1 MKTADSDARKL
12 RDELENDLALAMLI
26 ERRHAR
32 KIGSK
37 QARDLIEKIK
47 TVLGSSTDVENTA
60 DLPAQNLNDRFPF
73 H

>member
-1 MKTADSDARKL
+1 MKTAASDARKL

-37 QARDLIEKIK
+37 QARDLIETIK
-47 TVLGSSTDVENTA
+47 TVLGATDVENTA

>member
-1 MKTADSDARKL
+1 MKSTISDAMEL

-32 KIGSK
+32 KIGSE
-37 QARDLIEKIK
+37 QARELIAKIK
-47 TVLGSSTDVENTA
+47 TVLSASNEENA
-60 DLPAQNLNDRFPF
+60 SDLPVQNLTNSAF

>member
-1 MKTADSDARKL
+1 MKTAASDARKL

-47 TVLGSSTDVENTA
+47 TVLGATDTEYTA
-60 DLPAQNLNDRFPF
+60 DIPAQNLNDRFPF